1 MEDALIDTGK
11 KNFDA
16 WRDGFPNKYLT
27 TSVGRIN
34 NAQLSPH
41 AGNGG
46 YIATQVVD
54 YAATKGPV
62 AVAYFRLHPAAHR
75 RGTIFTCFPAL
86 ISRRMSGAH
95 TTTIR

>member
-16 WRDGFPNKYLT
+16 WRAGFPNTYLT

-34 NAQLSPH
+34 NTQLSPH

-62 AVAYFRLHPAAHR
+62 GVLHLHPAAHR